1 MEDNRVFDWDDTIE
15 DDGEERRFV
24 LLPEGDYDFMVTDLQ
39 KKFYNGSQKLPAC
52 PEADLTLA
60 ITGDDGVAAVPVR
73 LFLCGSQEWKL
84 SSFFRCIGLKK
95 HGEKLVMK
103 WDKVKGAMGRCHVS
117 VREWQGNDGQMRQS
131 NEVQYFIDPEDEEAE
146 FSL

>member
-1 MEDNRVFDWDDTIE
+1 MEDNRVFDWDDVIT
-15 DDGEERRFV
+15 DDGSERRFI
-24 LLPEGDYDFMVTDLQ
+24 LLPEGDYDFMVTNLE
-39 KKFYNGSQKLPAC
+39 KKYYNGSAKLPAC
-52 PEADLTLA
+52 PEADLTL
-60 ITGDDGVAAVPVR
+60 TVTNTDGVATVQSR

-103 WDKVKGAMGRCHVS
+103 WDKVTGAMGRAHFGI
-117 VREWQGNDGQMRQS
+117 RDWQGSDGQMRQS
-131 NEVQYFIDPEDEEAE
+131 NEVKYFIDPEDGEAE